1 MAFTTEHEPITA
13 SASEEQV
20 LRKIERL
27 LLMSIQDQAH
37 RIVGPNGESV
47 ELPDAVLDLLQ
58 QIVRELRQGHV
69 VSLVSLDRELTTQQ
83 AADLLNVSRPHLIKL
98 LEEGRI
104 PYIKTGTHRRVGLQ
118 ALMEYKAQRDE
129 ERRRG
134 LALLT
139 QMSEEMGLSDAQE
152 ILEAQ

>member
-1 MAFTTEHEPITA
+1 MATTMEHETIA
-13 SASEEQV
+13 ADAREERV
-20 LRKIERL
+20 LREIES
-27 LLMSIQDQAH
+27 LLMSSQGQAH
-37 RIVGPNGESV
+37 RLVGPNGESV
-47 ELPDAVLDLLQ
+47 ELPDSVLDLLQ
-58 QIVRELRQGHV
+58 QIVRELRQGHA

-83 AADLLNVSRPHLIKL
+83 AADLLNVSRPYLIRL

-104 PYIKTGTHRRVGLQ
+104 PYIKTGTHRRVSLP

-139 QMSEEMGLSDAQE
+139 QMSQEMGLSD
-152 ILEAQ
+152 

>member
-1 MAFTTEHEPITA
+1 MASTTEHEPIA
-13 SASEEQV
+13 AEANEEQV
-20 LRKIERL
+20 LKEIERL
-27 LLMSIQDQAH
+27 LLMTSKKQAH
-37 RIVGPNGESV
+37 KIIGPNGEFV
-47 ELPDAVLDLLQ
+47 ELPASVLDLLQ
-58 QIVRELRQGHV
+58 QIVRELRQGRV

-83 AADLLNVSRPHLIKL
+83 AANLLNVSRPYLIKL

-139 QMSEEMGLSDAQE
+139 QMSQEMGLSD
-152 ILEAQ
+152 

>member
-1 MAFTTEHEPITA
+1 MASTTEHETIA
-13 SASEEQV
+13 AGANEERV
-20 LRKIERL
+20 LREIES
-27 LLMSIQDQAH
+27 LLMSNQGQPH
-37 RIVGPNGESV
+37 RLVGSNGASV
-47 ELPDAVLDLLQ
+47 ELPDSVLALLQ

-83 AADLLNVSRPHLIKL
+83 AADLLNVSRPYLIKL

-104 PYIKTGTHRRVGLQ
+104 SYIKTGTHRRISLP

-139 QMSEEMGLSDAQE
+139 QMSQEMGLSD
-152 ILEAQ
+152 